1 MDYKGLKICK
11 ILKPTYLEDNKV
23 FLIAEVDFC
32 YEINNNL
39 FIVSG
44 DNAGKIILNIETI
57 KANELDEEISCYGWV
72 EDINE
77 LKKIFPT
84 NDILELKDNIE
95 T

>member
-57 KANELDEEISCYGWV
+57 KVN
-72 EDINE
+72 
-77 LKKIFPT
+77 
-84 NDILELKDNIE
+84 
-95 T
+95 